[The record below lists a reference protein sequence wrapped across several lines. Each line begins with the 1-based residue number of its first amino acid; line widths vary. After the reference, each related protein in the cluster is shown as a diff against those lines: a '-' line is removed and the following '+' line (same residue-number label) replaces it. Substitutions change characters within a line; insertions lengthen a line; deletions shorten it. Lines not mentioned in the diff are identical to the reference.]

1 MVVGKRSFLD
11 TCLSIEE
18 SMREEVVETRKEGVE
33 AATMVETLT
42 ARVKKLEDQ
51 LKEVTEGR

>member
-42 ARVKKLEDQ
+42 ARVKKLEGQ